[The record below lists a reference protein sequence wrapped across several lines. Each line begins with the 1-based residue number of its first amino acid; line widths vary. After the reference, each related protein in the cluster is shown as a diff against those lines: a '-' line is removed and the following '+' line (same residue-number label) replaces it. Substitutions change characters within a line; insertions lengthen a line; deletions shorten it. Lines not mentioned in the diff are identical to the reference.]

1 MENQD
6 YKNKNIERKY
16 LENIRNNQFLRVKVF
31 QNQKKDFT
39 ELKEIELKD
48 RKIKNKKEIE
58 KLFIKPIILSKDD
71 TNKFEKHEMKKIR
84 PIIRKWFYRLINKN
98 VLGKKPIIKP
108 EIIRDK
114 LRNKLI
120 RDIWKLLVAEK
131 EKEERKT
138 KQNEKEERNNK
149 EAK

>member
-1 MENQD
+1 MENQE

-98 VLGKKPIIKP
+98 VLGKKPII
-108 EIIRDK
+108 RDK